1 MIYLSDIKEF
11 WKLDTDG
18 IIDYLIE
25 NEALV
30 LINDFVDP
38 MIKYNID
45 DLEVIWANTRKHY
58 SKIYG
63 K

>member
-18 IIDYLIE
+18 IIDYLID

-63 K
+63 

>member
-18 IIDYLIE
+18 IIDYLIDK
-25 NEALV
+25 EALV

-38 MIKYNID
+38 MVKYNID

-63 K
+63 